1 MANLATLRSDL
12 ADELAAAGRV
22 VYSFPREQITPPALV
37 LVPSSPYL
45 VPVGIGGLNNRIN
58 VRFDLTAI
66 VAAADNQAALA
77 NLETL
82 MLDVFD
88 VLPEGASVDTW
99 TQPTVL
105 TIGSNEMLTSQITIE
120 LVTTNNGNN

>member
-1 MANLATLRSDL
+1 MANLVTLRSDL
-12 ADELAAAGRV
+12 ATALEAAGRV
-22 VYSFPREQITPPALV
+22 VYAFPKEQITPPALV
-37 LVPSSPYL
+37 LVPSSLYI

-82 MLDVFD
+82 MLAVFD
-88 VLPEGASVDTW
+88 VLPAGTSVNNW
-99 TQPTVL
+99 SQPQIQQVS
-105 TIGSNEMLTSQITIE
+105 GNEMLTSEITIE
-120 LVTTNNGNN
+120 LVTTNNGN

>member
-88 VLPEGASVDTW
+88 VLPAGASVDQW
-99 TQPTVL
+99 TQPTVI

>member
-1 MANLATLRSDL
+1 MANFATLRTDL
-12 ADELAAAGRV
+12 AEALEAAGRV

-37 LVPSSPYL
+37 LVPSSPYV

-66 VAAADNQAALA
+66 VGAADNQAALA
-77 NLETL
+77 NIETL
-82 MLDVFD
+82 MLAVFD
-88 VLPEGASVDTW
+88 SLPAGASVDQW
-99 TQPTVL
+99 TQPNVI

-120 LVTTNNGNN
+120 LVTTNNGN

>member
-1 MANLATLRSDL
+1 MANLVTLRSDL
-12 ADELAAAGRV
+12 ATALEAAGRV
-22 VYSFPREQITPPALV
+22 VYSFPKEQITPPALV

-82 MLDVFD
+82 MLAVFD
-88 VLPEGASVDTW
+88 ALPAGTSVNNW
-99 TQPTVL
+99 SQPQIQQVS
-105 TIGSNEMLTSQITIE
+105 GNEMLTSEITIE
-120 LVTTNNGNN
+120 LVTTNNGN

>member
-1 MANLATLRSDL
+1 MANFATLRTDL
-12 ADELAAAGRV
+12 AEALSAAGRV
-22 VYSFPREQITPPALV
+22 VYSFPKEQITPPALV

-66 VAAADNQAALA
+66 VGATDNQAALA

-82 MLDVFD
+82 MLDVF
-88 VLPEGASVDTW
+88 GALSAGVSVTNW
-99 TQPTVL
+99 TQPN
-105 TIGSNEMLTSQITIE
+105 IQEIAGNQMLTSQITIE
-120 LVTTNNGNN
+120 LVTTNNGN

>member
-1 MANLATLRSDL
+1 MANFATLRSDL
-12 ADELAAAGRV
+12 ADALKDAGRV
-22 VYSFPREQITPPALV
+22 VFSFPKEQITPPALV
-37 LVPSSPYL
+37 LVPSSPYV

-82 MLDVFD
+82 MLAVFD
-88 VLPEGASVDTW
+88 SLPAGVSVNNW
-99 TQPTVL
+99 SQPQIETV
-105 TIGSNEMLTSQITIE
+105 TGNEMLTSQLTIE
-120 LVTTNNGNN
+120 LVTTNNGN

>member
-1 MANLATLRSDL
+1 LANLVELRSDL
-12 ADELAAAGRV
+12 ADALSAAGRV
-22 VYSFPREQITPPALV
+22 VYSFPKEQITPPALV

-45 VPVGIGGLNNRIN
+45 VPVGIGGLNTRIN

-82 MLDVFD
+82 MLDVFGA
-88 VLPEGASVDTW
+88 LPAGASVNNW
-99 TQPTVL
+99 SQPTVQ
-105 TIGSNEMLTSQITIE
+105 TVSGNEMLTSEITIE
-120 LVTTNNGNN
+120 LVTTNNGN

>member
-1 MANLATLRSDL
+1 MANFATLRTDL
-12 ADELAAAGRV
+12 AEALEAAGRV

-37 LVPSSPYL
+37 LVPSSPYV

-58 VRFDLTAI
+58 LRI
-66 VAAADNQAALA
+66 VGAADNQAALA
-77 NLETL
+77 NIETL
-82 MLDVFD
+82 MLAVFD
-88 VLPEGASVDTW
+88 SLPAGTSVNNW

-120 LVTTNNGNN
+120 LVTTNNGN

>member
-1 MANLATLRSDL
+1 LANFATLRTDL
-12 ADELAAAGRV
+12 AEALSAAGRV
-22 VYSFPREQITPPALV
+22 VYSFPKEQITPPALV

-66 VAAADNQAALA
+66 VGATDNQAALA

-82 MLDVFD
+82 MLDVF
-88 VLPEGASVDTW
+88 GALSAGVSVTNW
-99 TQPTVL
+99 TQPN
-105 TIGSNEMLTSQITIE
+105 IQEIAGNQMLTSQITIE
-120 LVTTNNGNN
+120 LVTTNNGN

>member
-1 MANLATLRSDL
+1 LANFATLRTDL
-12 ADELAAAGRV
+12 AEALEAAGRV

-37 LVPSSPYL
+37 LVPSSPYV

-66 VAAADNQAALA
+66 VGAADNQAALA
-77 NLETL
+77 NIETL
-82 MLDVFD
+82 MLAVFD
-88 VLPEGASVDTW
+88 SLPAGTSVNNW
-99 TQPTVL
+99 TQPTVV

-120 LVTTNNGNN
+120 LVTTNNGN

>member
-1 MANLATLRSDL
+1 MANFATLRSDL
-12 ADELAAAGRV
+12 ADALKDAGRV
-22 VYSFPREQITPPALV
+22 VFAFPKEQITPPALV
-37 LVPSSPYL
+37 LVPASPYV

-82 MLDVFD
+82 MLAVFD
-88 VLPEGASVDTW
+88 TLPAGVSVGNW
-99 TQPTVL
+99 TQPNV
-105 TIGSNEMLTSQITIE
+105 IEVSGQQMLTSQITIE
-120 LVTTNNGNN
+120 LVTTNNGN